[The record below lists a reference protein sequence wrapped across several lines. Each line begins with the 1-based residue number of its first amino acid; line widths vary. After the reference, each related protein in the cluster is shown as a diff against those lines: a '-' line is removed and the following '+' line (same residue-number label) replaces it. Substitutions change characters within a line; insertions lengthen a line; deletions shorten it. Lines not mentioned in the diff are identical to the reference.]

1 MSNTSKKRRS
11 NDTSNQDSVTV
22 QLKQRCIING
32 SNNLWVCASAMNSSH
47 SCVFCKCTKCYL
59 GDKNAADTKCS
70 TRGRWHYCM
79 KSIDDKNLT
88 SVNTNKRK
96 KYLAAHHSDSHLL
109 PYSDS
114 TYFSKLYQKQIAAS
128 NHNFIPSRCF
138 VCSAML
144 VDK

>member
-1 MSNTSKKRRS
+1 MGNTSKKRKS
-11 NDTSNQDSVTV
+11 NNTSNQDSVTDHL
-22 QLKQRCIING
+22 QQRCIING
-32 SNNLWVCASAMNSSH
+32 SNNLWVCANAMNSSH

-59 GDKNAADTKCS
+59 GDKKATDTKCN
-70 TRGRWHYCM
+70 TRGRRHHM

-96 KYLAAHHSDSHLL
+96 KCLAAHHSDSNLL

-114 TYFSKLYQKQIAAS
+114 TYFSKSYKKRIAAS
-128 NHNFIPSRCF
+128 NHKFIPLRCF
-138 VCSAML
+138 VCFAML